1 MPTAARQATTTITAI
16 AATTIRI
23 EPMIDPRP
31 ERLQDNDRDT
41 GGVGTGC
48 GTAGDTAPPAALPA
62 ASLLQLIWLAS
73 PALPIGGFS
82 YSEGL
87 EAGVEW
93 GGVDGEARASDWI
106 ADQLH
111 LSLARGDLPVV
122 AQAIAAWRD
131 GDASRVRRLN
141 DWVLQTRESAEF
153 LLQTEQM
160 GRSLVEWL
168 RLRHDDIAEAFGGTL
183 AARITYPVA
192 FAFAASR
199 TQASVRDGCLAF
211 AFGWAENMTGAAV
224 KSVPLGQ
231 SAGQRML
238 GRLALEI
245 PAAVERALRC
255 ADDERQAFT
264 PMLAVHSARH
274 ETQYSRLFRS

>member
-1 MPTAARQATTTITAI
+1 MGTTTARAPTA
-16 AATTIRI
+16 IRI
-23 EPMIDPRP
+23 EPMIDPRT
-31 ERLQDNDRDT
+31 ERRQDSEE
-41 GGVGTGC
+41 
-48 GTAGDTAPPAALPA
+48 AGAGAASFDGAAPAGALPA
-62 ASLLQLIWLAS
+62 SSLLQLIWLAS

-93 GGVDGEARASDWI
+93 GGLDGEARAGEWI

-122 AQAIAAWRD
+122 AQAIIAWRAGD
-131 GDASRVRRLN
+131 GTRVRALN
-141 DWVLQTRESAEF
+141 DWVLRTRESAEF

-160 GRSLVEWL
+160 GRSFVEWL
-168 RLRHDDIAEAFGGTL
+168 KLRHDDVADAFGDL
-183 AARITYPVA
+183 AACITYPVA

-199 TQASVRDGCLAF
+199 TQASVRDGCLTF

-231 SAGQRML
+231 SSGQRML

-245 PAAVERALRC
+245 PAAVDRALAL
-255 ADDERQAFT
+255 ADDERQAFA
-264 PMLAVHSARH
+264 PMLAIHSARH